1 MNTFDHVKIP
11 PDKQIGRHSQSGY
24 ELDYIITGRG
34 IRTLGT
40 VGGPFQEGE
49 VILVPPE
56 LSHQWA
62 FDSRNVDENGFI
74 ENISFH
80 FSSCFLEKISETFP
94 ELSDK
99 MLRLR
104 NLTEA
109 VQYKGKTR
117 ESLAQLLSQLDNLE
131 TNKRCPAI
139 LSLMMELSDFGET
152 ERISS
157 ISKLRDAEKRLEKIR
172 VYIRCNYSRNITIKE
187 IASYIGMNRTAF
199 CTFYK
204 KERGKTFITELNEY
218 RLETA
223 TQLLENHPE
232 MNVSEIASAV
242 GFGTVPH
249 FIRCFAVW
257 KGISPGKWR
266 RQLLSE
272 LRKTNLNLKQTD
284 SEKANL
290 GKA

>member
-1 MNTFDHVKIP
+1 
-11 PDKQIGRHSQSGY
+11 
-24 ELDYIITGRG
+24 
-34 IRTLGT
+34 
-40 VGGPFQEGE
+40 
-49 VILVPPE
+49 
-56 LSHQWA
+56 
-62 FDSRNVDENGFI
+62 
-74 ENISFH
+74 
-80 FSSCFLEKISETFP
+80 
-94 ELSDK
+94 
-99 MLRLR
+99 
-104 NLTEA
+104 
-109 VQYKGKTR
+109 
-117 ESLAQLLSQLDNLE
+117 
-131 TNKRCPAI
+131 
-139 LSLMMELSDFGET
+139 
-152 ERISS
+152 
-157 ISKLRDAEKRLEKIR
+157 
-172 VYIRCNYSRNITIKE
+172 
-187 IASYIGMNRTAF
+187 MNRTAF

-284 SEKANL
+284 SEKSNL

>member
-1 MNTFDHVKIP
+1 MYSFDHVKIP

-40 VGGPFQEGE
+40 SCRPFQEGE

-56 LSHQWA
+56 LPHQWA

-80 FSSCFLEKISETFP
+80 FSSCFLERLSETFP

-109 VQYKGKTR
+109 VQYKGKSG
-117 ESLAQLLSQLDNLE
+117 ESLVKLLSGISNME
-131 TNKRCPAI
+131 TDKRSPAI

-152 ERISS
+152 EQISS
-157 ISKLRDAEKRLEKIR
+157 ISRLCDSEKRLEKIR
-172 VYIRCNYSRNITIKE
+172 VYIRCNYTRRITIKE
-187 IASYIGMNRTAF
+187 ISSYIGMNRTAF
-199 CTFYK
+199 CAFYK

-223 TQLLENHPE
+223 AQLLENHPE
-232 MNVSEIASAV
+232 MNVSEIASAA
-242 GFGTVPH
+242 GFESVPH
-249 FIRCFAVW
+249 FVRCFRLW

-266 RQLLSE
+266 KQPGHTLSY
-272 LRKTNLNLKQTD
+272 L
-284 SEKANL
+284 
-290 GKA
+290 

>member
-11 PDKQIGRHSQSGY
+11 PDKQIGHHSQSGY

-40 VGGPFQEGE
+40 VSGPFQEGE
-49 VILVPPE
+49 VFLVPPE

-62 FDSRNVDENGFI
+62 FDSRNVDGNGFI

-131 TNKRCPAI
+131 TNKRCPADPHN
-139 LSLMMELSDFGET
+139 LSPIATFTNVAYDIMHSFF
-152 ERISS
+152 SS
-157 ISKLRDAEKRLEKIR
+157 STSVL
-172 VYIRCNYSRNITIKE
+172 
-187 IASYIGMNRTAF
+187 G
-199 CTFYK
+199 
-204 KERGKTFITELNEY
+204 
-218 RLETA
+218 
-223 TQLLENHPE
+223 
-232 MNVSEIASAV
+232 
-242 GFGTVPH
+242 
-249 FIRCFAVW
+249 
-257 KGISPGKWR
+257 
-266 RQLLSE
+266 
-272 LRKTNLNLKQTD
+272 KQTP
-284 SEKANL
+284 SNFL
-290 GKA
+290 VYNVNP